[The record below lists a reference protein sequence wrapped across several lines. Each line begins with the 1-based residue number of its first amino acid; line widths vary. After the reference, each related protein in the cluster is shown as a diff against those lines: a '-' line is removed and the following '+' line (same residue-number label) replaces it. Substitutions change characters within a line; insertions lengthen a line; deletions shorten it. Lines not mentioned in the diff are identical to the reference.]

1 MPRAQLFRPNP
12 TREEQVAVRL
22 ARLTFRLM
30 HDMEQVLKPF
40 GLTGVQY
47 NALRILNGA
56 GQDGLCGTDLRERL
70 LTAVPDVPRLLDRLE
85 EAGLVTRERD
95 PENRRFVMARIAPA
109 GVDLLV
115 KSAPAI
121 AAMHRRQWKDF
132 SAKQLDELIRLL
144 DQANG
149 TPK

>member
-1 MPRAQLFRPNP
+1 MRRALFQPKP

-56 GQDGLCGTDLRERL
+56 GREGLCGTDLRDRL
-70 LTAVPDVPRLLDRLE
+70 LTAVPDVPRLLDRLD

-95 PENRRFVMARIAPA
+95 PENRRFVVARISPA
-109 GVDLLV
+109 GVDVLV
-115 KSAPAI
+115 KSASAI
-121 AAMHRRQWKDF
+121 ATMHRRQWKNF

-144 DQANG
+144 DQTNN
-149 TPK
+149 TS

>member
-1 MPRAQLFRPNP
+1 MRRALFQPKP

-56 GQDGLCGTDLRERL
+56 GHKGLCGSDLRERL
-70 LTAVPDVPRLLDRLE
+70 LTAVPDVPRLLDRLD
-85 EAGLVTRERD
+85 EAGLITRERD
-95 PENRRFVMARIAPA
+95 PENRRFVMARIGPA
-109 GVDLLV
+109 GVDVLV
-115 KSAPAI
+115 KSAPAV
-121 AAMHRRQWKDF
+121 AAMHQRQWKGF
-132 SAKQLDELIRLL
+132 SRKQLDELIHLL
-144 DQANG
+144 DQASS
-149 TPK
+149 TQ